1 MTILLL
7 GATGF
12 VGGAISLKLRKAGIP
27 VVAVL
32 RHGQAHPKA
41 QALVKAGVEVVEGD
55 LTVPVSLDKAV
66 KNVEVVISTVSS
78 MPTGA
83 DDGLKKV
90 DLDGTLA
97 LIDSAERADVKRF
110 VYVSYSGN
118 IREDS
123 PLEVAKRR
131 CENRLL
137 DSTMET
143 IILRPSY
150 FMEVWLSPALG
161 FDPEKGFARIYG
173 NGEGKVSYI
182 SGMDVASFAVAAGTS
197 KYPKK
202 NTILELGGPEPLSQ
216 LDVVRICEQRLK
228 KQIEADHVSIEA
240 LKTQHQSSDPLQK
253 AFAALM
259 LAYARGDV
267 VQGAVS
273 VAQQHQINLRSVP
286 DYAVTFKGL

>member
-32 RHGQAHPKA
+32 RHGQTHPK
-41 QALVKAGVEVVEGD
+41 ALVKAGVEVVEGD

-97 LIDSAERADVKRF
+97 LIDSAERAGVKRF

-123 PLEVAKRR
+123 PLEVVKRR

-137 DSTMET
+137 DSAMET
-143 IILRPSY
+143 VILRPSR
-150 FMEVWLSPALG
+150 SNRA
-161 FDPEKGFARIYG
+161 
-173 NGEGKVSYI
+173 N
-182 SGMDVASFAVAAGTS
+182 DV
-197 KYPKK
+197 
-202 NTILELGGPEPLSQ
+202 
-216 LDVVRICEQRLK
+216 
-228 KQIEADHVSIEA
+228 
-240 LKTQHQSSDPLQK
+240 
-253 AFAALM
+253 
-259 LAYARGDV
+259 GD
-267 VQGAVS
+267 
-273 VAQQHQINLRSVP
+273 R
-286 DYAVTFKGL
+286 